1 MLKWVGAAFLAPAAV
16 AAGYGEAAW
25 PFLVSAVITAGC
37 GLGLDQITG
46 EKRGIEFEGRV
57 FRRCADQHDRPIFHD
72 RQEAVLL

>member
-46 EKRGIEFEGRV
+46 EKRGM
-57 FRRCADQHDRPIFHD
+57 
-72 RQEAVLL
+72 AVGPR